1 MGPVHFTENT
11 TEEIPEKRDKTTDNI
26 IYIYIT
32 CDAFQLNSNSASL
45 FHF

>member
-26 IYIYIT
+26 YIYIT
-32 CDAFQLNSNSASL
+32 CDTFQLNSNSASL